1 ASSSAPAFAP
11 RPLPPALPS
20 DLIRPWLLPTV
31 WANLQAGEEHYLA
44 ELRPATALFIR
55 FSGLD
60 FEHDPAAGDQLDAY
74 IRWVQQVLARYEAS
88 LIQLTTGDK
97 GSYFYAAF
105 GAPVAHDDDPERAIA
120 AALELRTSPSHFSF
134 LTQVQLGVSAGLM
147 RVGAYG
153 SNTRRTYGVLG
164 DETNMAARLMMEAES
179 GQILISARVA
189 ASVQP
194 RYLLHALGERQFKGK
209 RGAQVVYA
217 VVGLR
222 SPTLLQLDALF
233 RVPPLGRDAE
243 LSSITAAI
251 EATARGAGQLV
262 RIEGEAGAG
271 KSHLAAAAVRLA
283 AAQGFSVL
291 YGACQST
298 GQQPYAVLREP
309 LAVLLGLN
317 ELRAAPAGQ
326 QIEHV
331 HATLAAIEPAWLVRL
346 PLLGELLGLPIDDNA
361 TTAAFDPRL
370 RREALGNLVVN
381 LFQHFAQ
388 QHPHFLLLEDIHWL
402 DEADQVIVLALC
414 RALAD
419 LPLLICLLHRPLN
432 RQETTPFFDELNV
445 LPGQLYLHLS
455 ELTPA
460 ATAALVGQRLQG
472 AVEPL
477 VTELVYAQTQGNPF
491 FVEELVDA
499 LRERDY
505 IVVEHAVYCAARALV
520 QTLHEAHALVREEGR
535 WRLCA
540 GARLDMVTLGLPDTV
555 HGLVLSRLDRLPEAT
570 RLTLKV
576 ASVIGRVFEAQV
588 LVAAHPRTPHAPALH
603 QQIAELEQR
612 DFARLETP
620 PPHPAYIFKHSITQE
635 AVYQTLLESQRQ
647 ELHLAVARV
656 LEQQTPAAIERLAHH
671 YAQTNVAQPAPRARA
686 IHYLDA
692 AAWRAKRSY
701 ANETALIYF
710 ERTLALETR
719 WEWLRGKAEVLHI
732 LGQRLQEEATLLVL
746 DAQPNADRAVVAEL
760 WADFH
765 AATSRFPAARGDLQ
779 QALELYNLRA
789 EHSSQARV
797 LSRLGEIALLE
808 GDNDAAEQHYRRAL
822 TLLAGID
829 SENALSLSDDQPA
842 APPAPRSSSLAA
854 SIRAQVML
862 GLGVVM
868 RQRGEY
874 DAAVAMLTQALRLYE
889 AQENQPDVATALTR
903 LGGVAF
909 LRRDFTAAREAW
921 QRALTIRRTIG
932 DREGEGSSLLNIA
945 QVYTS
950 LGDYGAAAPLL
961 RQALDIQRSVGNRWW
976 ENAVWNALGI
986 IALTVGDYAEA
997 RRCISLAAELCLAVG
1012 DEAGAAIMEF
1022 NLGQIERECGDST
1035 AALARLDRSRQWAH
1049 DNADLEFEA
1058 QCLTEAALTA
1068 QTAGWLD
1075 EAERYANRALHLYT
1089 TLDVRATMTTD
1100 LATLALVQLARGR
1113 PRAARAATRTLL
1125 EILDASEPHQIEY
1138 PQRDLYVAALTA
1150 SACGEDA
1157 HAAELLS
1164 RAYTVVQTRAANI
1177 SDAALRHSY
1186 LENVRINRDVLQ
1198 AAERLKRVQQ
1208 QPE

>member
-1 ASSSAPAFAP
+1 VSFAP
-11 RPLPPALPS
+11 QVAPPLRRQVLQTLDGVLRLGRSRATQYGRVRSEVQQAPWPEMSAQPVQPVGEVLRLWLWS
-20 DLIRPWLLPTV
+20 DACLMTADGLPT
-31 WANLQAGEEHYLA
+31 
-44 ELRPATALFIR
+44 
-55 FSGLD
+55 
-60 FEHDPAAGDQLDAY
+60 FEPD
-74 IRWVQQVLARYEAS
+74 
-88 LIQLTTGDK
+88 
-97 GSYFYAAF
+97 
-105 GAPVAHDDDPERAIA
+105 
-120 AALELRTSPSHFSF
+120 
-134 LTQVQLGVSAGLM
+134 
-147 RVGAYG
+147 
-153 SNTRRTYGVLG
+153 
-164 DETNMAARLMMEAES
+164 
-179 GQILISARVA
+179 
-189 ASVQP
+189 
-194 RYLLHALGERQFKGK
+194 
-209 RGAQVVYA
+209 
-217 VVGLR
+217 
-222 SPTLLQLDALF
+222 
-233 RVPPLGRDAE
+233 
-243 LSSITAAI
+243 
-251 EATARGAGQLV
+251 
-262 RIEGEAGAG
+262 
-271 KSHLAAAAVRLA
+271 
-283 AAQGFSVL
+283 
-291 YGACQST
+291 
-298 GQQPYAVLREP
+298 
-309 LAVLLGLN
+309 
-317 ELRAAPAGQ
+317 
-326 QIEHV
+326 
-331 HATLAAIEPAWLVRL
+331 
-346 PLLGELLGLPIDDNA
+346 GELLGLPIDDNA

-746 DAQPNADRAVVAEL
+746 DAQGGRVLGQGADHPRTDGLRRSDHGGSGCSSAS
-760 WADFH
+760 W
-765 AATSRFPAARGDLQ
+765 G
-779 QALELYNLRA
+779 RA
-789 EHSSQARV
+789 ECEV
-797 LSRLGEIALLE
+797 
-808 GDNDAAEQHYRRAL
+808 
-822 TLLAGID
+822 
-829 SENALSLSDDQPA
+829 
-842 APPAPRSSSLAA
+842 
-854 SIRAQVML
+854 
-862 GLGVVM
+862 
-868 RQRGEY
+868 
-874 DAAVAMLTQALRLYE
+874 
-889 AQENQPDVATALTR
+889 
-903 LGGVAF
+903 
-909 LRRDFTAAREAW
+909 
-921 QRALTIRRTIG
+921 
-932 DREGEGSSLLNIA
+932 
-945 QVYTS
+945 
-950 LGDYGAAAPLL
+950 
-961 RQALDIQRSVGNRWW
+961 
-976 ENAVWNALGI
+976 
-986 IALTVGDYAEA
+986 
-997 RRCISLAAELCLAVG
+997 
-1012 DEAGAAIMEF
+1012 
-1022 NLGQIERECGDST
+1022 
-1035 AALARLDRSRQWAH
+1035 
-1049 DNADLEFEA
+1049 
-1058 QCLTEAALTA
+1058 
-1068 QTAGWLD
+1068 
-1075 EAERYANRALHLYT
+1075 
-1089 TLDVRATMTTD
+1089 
-1100 LATLALVQLARGR
+1100 
-1113 PRAARAATRTLL
+1113 
-1125 EILDASEPHQIEY
+1125 
-1138 PQRDLYVAALTA
+1138 
-1150 SACGEDA
+1150 SACGPLGRVRG
-1157 HAAELLS
+1157 AAEVLPGGSEARSSGARSPGDAS
-1164 RAYTVVQTRAANI
+1164 RPQGHEPGDVAATGW
-1177 SDAALRHSY
+1177 AAPQL
-1186 LENVRINRDVLQ
+1186 
-1198 AAERLKRVQQ
+1198 
-1208 QPE
+1208 